1 MIFGEGEREQLGV
14 REVFRVG
21 GLTEVVESIEASHRF
36 MPVAEE
42 GAGEG
47 MSDWHSLGC

>member
-1 MIFGEGEREQLGV
+1 
-14 REVFRVG
+14 VFVKYFVWE

-36 MPVAEE
+36 MAVAEE